1 MLHRLRLELLLKLST
16 RARLAKQVI
25 LRGSL
30 LTISCQKCSIFLLH
44 ASVIIIIIIIYYY
57 YYYYYLIL
65 FYNGRPF
72 SELRLIF
79 KGPLLN

>member
-30 LTISCQKCSIFLLH
+30 LTISCQKCSMFLLH
-44 ASVIIIIIIIYYY
+44 ASVIIIIIIIY